1 MWLWADSTAR
11 PLVFSIMIMKTWLKC
26 GTEDGGA
33 PSRAAGCGA
42 ETVSER
48 LSSIPPPGPDGSGS
62 PPGGVEL
69 SRKRTPTRMDAV
81 PGGTVPAAERRS
93 SPVPLCRSGRLTV
106 RRVTGGPAGWPEWPR
121 KLRDTRT

>member
-1 MWLWADSTAR
+1 MWLWPDSTAR

-33 PSRAAGCGA
+33 TSRAAGCGA

-69 SRKRTPTRMDAV
+69 SRNRTPTRMDAV
-81 PGGTVPAAERRS
+81 PGGHGPGRQNGGAA
-93 SPVPLCRSGRLTV
+93 RSGRA
-106 RRVTGGPAGWPEWPR
+106 GWHGSPCAGWPARRPDGR
-121 KLRDTRT
+121 NGRGR